1 VVDLDGFKA
10 INDRHG
16 HTVGDELLMQVAER
30 LKSCMREQD
39 TVARTGGDE
48 FVLVTQGLLPE
59 AAEALAHTLVQSF
72 EPEFTLSVGTA
83 HVGLTVGYAL
93 GPLDDSSPQSLLRRA
108 DQAMYEGKRRGKA
121 QAVRALP
128 AAGPQAAAQH
138 HHTK

>member
-1 VVDLDGFKA
+1 
-10 INDRHG
+10 
-16 HTVGDELLMQVAER
+16 
-30 LKSCMREQD
+30 
-39 TVARTGGDE
+39 
-48 FVLVTQGLLPE
+48 
-59 AAEALAHTLVQSF
+59 VQSF